1 METWLLKD
9 MGETA
14 GKPIDVAVTLRA
26 RDYKGL
32 DNYGSNGVIEVMA
45 DVNVIGSLEAKFES
59 TSRIYDVGGCSPT
72 LSTMQGGNQEPKIL
86 EAKQLG
92 FMDNGTGKHQSNT
105 VYDENALCPNITTVE
120 GGGTQQIKVCE
131 SQIVA
136 MRGRNP
142 DNPSDRTV
150 GSPTEQRLEVNM
162 QGTSNCLTS
171 VQKDN
176 MVLEKQGIST
186 KGKQNDIAST
196 ILSGY
201 ERSNMTGFNADNAVI
216 EKVGQI
222 SSNGS
227 QCSTVISD
235 NGISANLVAGT
246 HGYANSHIATQYR
259 IRKLTPRECGR
270 LMGVSDEDIDKM
282 AAVNSNT
289 QLYRQFGNSIVV
301 QVMCAMFKNLNI
313 KQGDTV

>member
-1 METWLLKD
+1 
-9 MGETA
+9 
-14 GKPIDVAVTLRA
+14 
-26 RDYKGL
+26 
-32 DNYGSNGVIEVMA
+32 
-45 DVNVIGSLEAKFES
+45 
-59 TSRIYDVGGCSPT
+59 
-72 LSTMQGGNQEPKIL
+72 MQGGNQEPKIL
-86 EAKQLG
+86 ETKQLG

-142 DNPSDRTV
+142 DNPSDRTA

-176 MVLEKQGIST
+176 LVMESQVLTPKRTEYGKQIRKAYESGAVQESRHNMTELEPRKDGISNTLTTVQKDNLLLENVLAVDEQNMNVRKETFGTLTTDGSSPKHNNRVMIKQATKQGYTECELGGVADLSFPNSATRRGRVQECGNVCPTIMA
-186 KGKQNDIAST
+186 QNQE
-196 ILSGY
+196 LC
-201 ERSNMTGFNADNAVI
+201 RI
-216 EKVGQI
+216 E
-222 SSNGS
+222 
-227 QCSTVISD
+227 
-235 NGISANLVAGT
+235 
-246 HGYANSHIATQYR
+246 TQYR

-289 QLYRQFGNSIVV
+289 QLYKQFGNSIVV
-301 QVMCAMFKNLNI
+301 DVMCAMFKNLNI
-313 KQGDTV
+313 KQGESQ